1 MKKLFSALTQWL
13 EKTIRIKA
21 EFYAI
26 VISHIV
32 FGVLLFFELKDDLP
46 LLKGI
51 TIAAI
56 ILVPLLYLF
65 TLRKIAG
72 ELKDI
77 KK

>member
-1 MKKLFSALTQWL
+1 MKKLFPELTAWL
-13 EKTIRIKA
+13 EKTLKVKA
-21 EFYAI
+21 EFYLI

-32 FGVLLFFELKDDLP
+32 FGILLFFELKDNLP

-65 TLRKIAG
+65 TLRK
-72 ELKDI
+72 LLSRYPPS
-77 KK
+77 